1 MNGKK
6 EQRIL
11 CRTLAK
17 ELTPEELGIVGGSVD
32 DGAATIE
39 PIDQG
44 PPLSTLV
51 ATLPSYREDQ

>member
-32 DGAATIE
+32 DAETIK
-39 PIDQG
+39 QG